1 MAAKLVAKSSELDE
15 YATAIEMVKIN
26 VLPVAM
32 NLGTENRSI
41 QSGKIADM
49 LALLE
54 GETVVR

>member
-54 GETVVR
+54 GETVVS